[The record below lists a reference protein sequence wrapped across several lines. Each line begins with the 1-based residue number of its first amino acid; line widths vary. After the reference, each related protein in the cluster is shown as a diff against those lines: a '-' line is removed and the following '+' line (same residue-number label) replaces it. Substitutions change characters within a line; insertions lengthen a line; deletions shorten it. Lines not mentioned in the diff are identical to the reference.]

1 MNPNN
6 IFVDTNIL
14 IGAES
19 KKADDVNCLR
29 YLYSLAG
36 KRLFISSLSVAQ
48 FVSTLQKTQKDNV
61 LRKNTRRL
69 IAKFNILEFTES
81 DIQSA
86 LSENGTDLEDN
97 IQYVISKK
105 EKCAI
110 FVTNNVKDY
119 RRLPDIE
126 VISPSDIRTIPR

>member
-19 KKADDVNCLR
+19 GKLVDRNCLK
-29 YLYSLAG
+29 YLYSLNG

-48 FVSTLQKTQKDNV
+48 YVSVLQKTKKDSV
-61 LRKNTRRL
+61 LRKTTQSL
-69 IAKFNILEFTES
+69 ITKFNILEFTKA
-81 DIQSA
+81 DISSA
-86 LSENGTDLEDN
+86 LKENGTDLEDN

-126 VISPSDIRTIPR
+126 VISPNDIRTIPR